1 MKRTEKSHKRMQSRK
16 KVRRRSAPVLPR
28 FPQTE
33 SEDLIHAIRRGKI
46 DALVMEG
53 TDGERVLTLQDQGV
67 DHAYRVLVET
77 IRDGVAT
84 VDSSGVVLYANSRF
98 AAILRVSPENFIG
111 ASLQTLVSPS
121 EWKVLHRLIADGL
134 ANSKEG
140 DITLDSAEGRP
151 RVVRLALNPVRNSN
165 PPSLCVIATELTEL
179 VEANDALRIHQES
192 VRQLSARLL
201 SLQDEE
207 RRHISRDLHDISGQ
221 KLAVQAMALA
231 QLLSRESPNLS
242 EESRRI
248 LSDCTTLNK
257 QVGEEIRTL
266 SYLLH
271 PPLLDEL
278 GLASAA
284 KWYAEGFERRTG
296 IQLDVEIAS
305 FVRMPPDVE
314 VTLFRII
321 QESLTNVHRYSGS
334 RKDFVRLEVVANK
347 LHLKIGDFGKGIN
360 PDLLNSTGGK
370 VFSLGVGIQGMKERM
385 RQLHGTLEI
394 TSLPNKGTLV
404 TATIPLSELK
414 LTNSGES
421 ARGESAPRDLAK
433 TTSAAGK
440 SRKRIL
446 IADDHEMLRR
456 GLRALLEKE
465 TRWEVCGEATNG
477 QEAVEMVLGLHP
489 DLVILDINMPV
500 LNGLAAVRQMIRD
513 RPQTKILIFTVHDS
527 DQTKKEIRA
536 AGAHGLLSKSNASQ
550 DLLRMVNEL
559 LGGLQSQSAT
569 NAV

>member
-207 RRHISRDLHDISGQ
+207 RRHIS
-221 KLAVQAMALA
+221 
-231 QLLSRESPNLS
+231 
-242 EESRRI
+242 
-248 LSDCTTLNK
+248 
-257 QVGEEIRTL
+257 
-266 SYLLH
+266 
-271 PPLLDEL
+271 
-278 GLASAA
+278 
-284 KWYAEGFERRTG
+284 
-296 IQLDVEIAS
+296 
-305 FVRMPPDVE
+305 
-314 VTLFRII
+314 
-321 QESLTNVHRYSGS
+321 
-334 RKDFVRLEVVANK
+334 
-347 LHLKIGDFGKGIN
+347 
-360 PDLLNSTGGK
+360 
-370 VFSLGVGIQGMKERM
+370 
-385 RQLHGTLEI
+385 
-394 TSLPNKGTLV
+394 
-404 TATIPLSELK
+404 
-414 LTNSGES
+414 
-421 ARGESAPRDLAK
+421 PR
-433 TTSAAGK
+433 
-440 SRKRIL
+440 
-446 IADDHEMLRR
+446 
-456 GLRALLEKE
+456 
-465 TRWEVCGEATNG
+465 
-477 QEAVEMVLGLHP
+477 
-489 DLVILDINMPV
+489 
-500 LNGLAAVRQMIRD
+500 
-513 RPQTKILIFTVHDS
+513 FT
-527 DQTKKEIRA
+527 
-536 AGAHGLLSKSNASQ
+536 
-550 DLLRMVNEL
+550 
-559 LGGLQSQSAT
+559 
-569 NAV
+569 

>member
-1 MKRTEKSHKRMQSRK
+1 MRSRK
-16 KVRRRSAPVLPR
+16 KVGRSSAPVLPR
-28 FPQTE
+28 VPLTE
-33 SEDLIHAIRRGKI
+33 SEDLIHAIRRGTI

-53 TDGERVLTLQDQGV
+53 TDGERVLTLQDA

-98 AAILRVSPENFIG
+98 AAILRVSTENFIG

-134 ANSKEG
+134 ANSTEA

-334 RKDFVRLEVVANK
+334 RKAFVRLEVVANK
-347 LHLKIGDFGKGIN
+347 LLLKIGDFGKGIN
-360 PDLLNSTGGK
+360 PDLLNSSGK

-421 ARGESAPRDLAK
+421 ARGESAPRDLGK
-433 TTSAAGK
+433 TTSAAEK

-465 TRWEVCGEATNG
+465 TRWEVCGEATTG

-500 LNGLAAVRQMIRD
+500 LNGLAAVRQMIRY